1 MSVTL
6 LTVVSLT
13 QSFLLNEK
21 VACIEDK
28 LFDWTS
34 QVNNYF
40 AENIKM
46 RNFYLI
52 LCGLFM
58 DIMVLTQFIRFALY
72 GKTWRLPIATLGF
85 YFFRALI

>member
-1 MSVTL
+1 
-6 LTVVSLT
+6 
-13 QSFLLNEK
+13 
-21 VACIEDK
+21 
-28 LFDWTS
+28 
-34 QVNNYF
+34 
-40 AENIKM
+40 M

-72 GKTWRLPIATLGF
+72 GKTWRLPMAMLGF